1 MFSGWHGFTNHEL
14 MIIPPKTGGIM
25 CIEANEN
32 ERQENQSA
40 MTHEENS
47 NKPGLVLFTLE
58 YDLYDESYTYITALP
73 YKGKLRGYIDRINKE
88 TVLLNNLAYDA
99 GSLSSIY
106 LDIFDFDTYREAKA
120 AARGATLMDVEE
132 NAGMSPIGEV
142 DAEKLQKAIEIIER
156 VRGNIQLT
164 GDESQDK
171 KNPRDAVIAVACET
185 GLWFNPND

>member
-1 MFSGWHGFTNHEL
+1 
-14 MIIPPKTGGIM
+14 
-25 CIEANEN
+25 
-32 ERQENQSA
+32 
-40 MTHEENS
+40 MTHKENS
-47 NKPGLVLFTLE
+47 KKPGLVLFTLK
-58 YDLYDESYTYITALP
+58 YDLYGEIYTYITALP
-73 YKGKLRGYIDRINKE
+73 YNGKLGGYIDRIHKE

-106 LDIFDFDTYREAKA
+106 LKIFDFDSYREAKA

-171 KNPRDAVIAVACET
+171 KNARDAVIAVASET
-185 GLWFNPND
+185 GLWLNPND

>member
-1 MFSGWHGFTNHEL
+1 
-14 MIIPPKTGGIM
+14 
-25 CIEANEN
+25 
-32 ERQENQSA
+32 
-40 MTHEENS
+40 MTHEKNS

-58 YDLYDESYTYITALP
+58 YDLYNESYTYITALP
-73 YKGKLRGYIDRINKE
+73 YNGKLGGYIERIQKE

-99 GSLSSIY
+99 GSLSSTY
-106 LDIFDFDTYREAKA
+106 LDIFDFDTYAEAKA

-132 NAGMSPIGEV
+132 NSGMSPIGEV

-171 KNPRDAVIAVACET
+171 KNARDAVIAVASET
-185 GLWFNPND
+185 GLWLNPND